1 MFVADGSDSNHG
13 GDLGGDVFE
22 DIKGPPRV
30 GHRYYDA
37 VDALVHEVRHGVLNG
52 LRRHFAQGCDAD
64 EIARLPRRL
73 LDSEERVRWPVLRH
87 FAAEYANGLGSPCYQ
102 ASCGGV
108 PTVPPQLCDGLLHAL
123 AGLGAH
129 IGVVVQHPG
138 DGLVGDTCHSGN
150 VLHDGR
156 PGRCG
161 FFSAHPV
168 TIEHPRRRSAFGHL
182 GSVMAVPRQE
192 FGTLDDISA
201 NNLCSLEWPFRQAPC
216 QNACSLPGRAV
227 CHVFSWF
234 GGDEHRHTEGCSR
247 DLLDRNRLRTPPPT
261 RMMRWAET
269 PCSCKAASPSASE
282 HNTPSTAARAML
294 AGV

>member
-123 AGLGAH
+123 AGLE
-129 IGVVVQHPG
+129 
-138 DGLVGDTCHSGN
+138 LT
-150 VLHDGR
+150 
-156 PGRCG
+156 
-161 FFSAHPV
+161 
-168 TIEHPRRRSAFGHL
+168 L
-182 GSVMAVPRQE
+182 GWL
-192 FGTLDDISA
+192 F
-201 NNLCSLEWPFRQAPC
+201 N
-216 QNACSLPGRAV
+216 
-227 CHVFSWF
+227 
-234 GGDEHRHTEGCSR
+234 
-247 DLLDRNRLRTPPPT
+247 T
-261 RMMRWAET
+261 RETVWWET
-269 PCSCKAASPSASE
+269 PA
-282 HNTPSTAARAML
+282 TRATSSMTGGRGGAVSSVL
-294 AGV
+294 TLSR